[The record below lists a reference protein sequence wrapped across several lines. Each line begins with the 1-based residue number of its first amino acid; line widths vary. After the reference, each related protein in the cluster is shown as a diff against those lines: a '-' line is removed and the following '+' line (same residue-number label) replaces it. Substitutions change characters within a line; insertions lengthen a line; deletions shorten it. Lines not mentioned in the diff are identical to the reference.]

1 MSEHAPAL
9 PEDAAGW
16 CRFNEQK
23 SSAEKNPAKIVR
35 PLQDVP
41 AAARTAVINQL
52 VRPVPPTARGGKAAF
67 P

>member
-23 SSAEKNPAKIVR
+23 SSAEKNPEKIVR

-41 AAARTAVINQL
+41 AAARIDQL
-52 VRPVPPTARGGKAAF
+52 VRPVPPTVRGGKAAF